1 MAFKNEL
8 SPPLPYKL
16 EFPSGNASVACFK
29 QDTQGC
35 YRQDVVWGGVDIKTG
50 LYTNYVYK
58 PINMLTGRLMI
69 TAE

>member
-1 MAFKNEL
+1 MIVENEEND
-8 SPPLPYKL
+8 KH
-16 EFPSGNASVACFK
+16 
-29 QDTQGC
+29 QGSQR
-35 YRQDVVWGGVDIKTG
+35 YRRQYVVWGGVDIKTG